1 MSEDITNTN
10 VEELLQ
16 EWVDTQQ
23 MMRQIKAEEMEL
35 RKQLVQFL
43 VPDAVIGVH
52 TRGFTTII
60 VKATLK
66 LNHKFD
72 EQELEEHYDD
82 LSDLEKEAVKY
93 KPSLSLSAYKKI
105 PDELR
110 QQLDEMLI
118 VTPAAPTLSV
128 SYRGPE
134 DDG

>member
-1 MSEDITNTN
+1 MAEEITDSN

-23 MMRQIKAEEMEL
+23 MMRQIKLEEMEL
-35 RKQLVQFL
+35 RKKLVQFL
-43 VPDAVIGVH
+43 VPEAVVGVH
-52 TRGFTTII
+52 TRGFNTII

-134 DDG
+134 DD

>member
-1 MSEDITNTN
+1 MSDDITNSN
-10 VEELLQ
+10 VEELLE
-16 EWVDTQQ
+16 EWVETQQ
-23 MMRQIKAEEMEL
+23 MMRQLKGEEMEL

-52 TRGFTTII
+52 TRGFQTII

-72 EQELEEHYDD
+72 ELELEEHYDD
-82 LSDLEKEAVKY
+82 LTDLEKEAVVY
-93 KPSLSLSAYKKI
+93 KASLSLSNYKKI

-128 SYRGPE
+128 TYRGPE
-134 DDG
+134 DNE